1 MDNPN
6 VSQVNIN
13 IDSRIG
19 ATPYLDYIITFT
31 YNTYRLEQDAN
42 GNMVKVHGRAGVE
55 NTTKLLRGNQTG
67 NFNTNLLFEP
77 GEYLDGYVKMKVEL
91 KAVDDVDSI
100 IDRELTGRPASF
112 VHTARL
118 IAKGRP
124 GIDIDDALFDASSG
138 NINIILESKAA
149 INIVSILPDSPSQP
163 VGSYFKREKF
173 DPNNGFYMKHSRLD
187 SYVKILS
194 NRVLTN
200 TTKNNNIKII
210 CTYDTCYCFMI
221 GDNSIKEPKRK
232 DVKTEFIL
240 SDSKSVCKL
249 LLPEKEFFDGP
260 IKIEVWTR
268 HFDNDVFPWVK
279 QIGDAKLELRQSDR
293 HQIGLYFWDVILEGT
308 TAFDGHVYFAQD
320 SPCKPIGQY
329 YQKDDN
335 LNEKEYFL
343 VDILMLAQ
351 TQNNEKNVKVKLTFT
366 TCIHTIEKNGDTIEN
381 PGRTIEFEELYQDE
395 YPARHHRFYIHLNK
409 GESIDEPAKLQ
420 AWARFY
426 EKDDYPWVRNID
438 DALLDTSSG
447 KIEIIL
453 TGSTFEGIYDTPEVC
468 IAKDSPSKPIGSYY
482 QNDSSDTSIKCY
494 PDSYYERE
502 DIRRKAIREGLRK
515 TSVDPDLV
523 LYNDTLYNED
533 KAPDKSFV
541 VSAGECYILCNKN
554 MPISHKEMYVRGGG
568 FHNIY
573 PGAIVFA
580 DRRLSEGSPI
590 PLANLDRA
598 SIEIYGDFTS
608 AGNTRKTVDASNA
621 ANVKDKISELLRE
634 LLGSVY
640 RPAGQVD
647 YGKKTYSSKKDMM
660 FGMKVDATFCGSNV
674 TVNADITNNE
684 STFVH
689 DTSLEQNFYTIRLND
704 NYRNDI
710 SKLFGKTVTWDQI
723 KENSTV
729 NGVLQPLAIITSVTY
744 GRSVHFLREFSTSSF
759 HYKGDQG
766 YKGYGIDMATEQDI
780 AISSTASKVQIISLG
795 DNGAA
800 EQMMTD
806 SGGQEKLKAFSE
818 ERIDQALAQTSQFS
832 EKNLGVPL
840 SYTIELISG
849 QTPGIPIIPSF
860 DGNTVSRTYLRCPR
874 SVQVFVTNKAY
885 CTANEENV
893 RVLIDYTVFKI
904 GTGPDGKP
912 IKIVSGHRTWKQ
924 NFRQDKNHAQIGSL
938 MLDKD
943 EYLDMESDTKL
954 TIQSRG
960 TFVTNSW
967 KTNLN
972 KQPVDASSGIIN
984 LTLDGNTLKKH
995 VYISDD
1001 SETKVLGTPSPS
1013 STKTSKT
1020 E

>member
-42 GNMVKVHGRAGVE
+42 GNMVKVQGRAGVE
-55 NTTKLLRGNQTG
+55 NTTKLLRGNQKG

-112 VHTARL
+112 VETARR

-173 DPNNGFYMKHSRLD
+173 DPNNVYYDTHPRNEN
-187 SYVKILS
+187 YVRIFS
-194 NRVLTN
+194 DRVLTN

-210 CTYDTCYCFMI
+210 CTYDTCYHQMI
-221 GDNSIKEPKRK
+221 DGNCIKEPHKK
-232 DVKTEFIL
+232 DVITEFIL

-249 LLPEKEFFDGP
+249 VLPVKEFFDGP

-268 HFDNDVFPWVK
+268 HFDNDDFPWVK

-293 HQIGLYFWDVILEGT
+293 HQGLYFGDVILEGT

-533 KAPDKSFV
+533 KAPDKSLV
-541 VSAGECYILCNKN
+541 ITAGECYILRNQNK
-554 MPISHKEMYVRGGG
+554 PISKESIYVRGGG
-568 FHNIY
+568 FQGIY

-580 DRRLSEGSPI
+580 DKHLSEGDPI
-590 PLANLDRA
+590 PLSNVDKAPF
-598 SIEIYGDFTS
+598 EIYGDFTS
-608 AGNTRKTVDASNA
+608 GKNTRKSINTSDAGK
-621 ANVKDKISELLRE
+621 VRDTISEMLRE
-634 LLGSVY
+634 LLGSNY
-640 RPAGQVD
+640 RPSGQLK
-647 YGKKTYSSKKDMM
+647 YANMTYSSQKDMM
-660 FGMKVDATFCGSNV
+660 YGMKVDAKFCGSEV
-674 TVNADITNNE
+674 TVNADINTSE
-684 STFVH
+684 SNFVH
-689 DTSLEQNFYTIRLND
+689 DSSLNENFYTIRLND

-759 HYKGDQG
+759 HYKGDQSHTG
-766 YKGYGIDMATEQDI
+766 HGIDVSTEQDI
-780 AISSTASKVQIISLG
+780 ANNITATNVQIISLG
-795 DNGAA
+795 DNAA
-800 EQMMTD
+800 GKKIMKD
-806 SGGQEKLKAFSE
+806 SGGQASLKSFSE
-818 ERIDQALAQTSQFS
+818 KQIEDALAQTSEFS
-832 EKNLGVPL
+832 EKSLGLPM

-849 QTPGIPIIPSF
+849 QTPGVTITPTF

-943 EYLDMESDTKL
+943 EYLDMESYPEL

-972 KQPVDASSGIIN
+972 KQPIDASSGIIN